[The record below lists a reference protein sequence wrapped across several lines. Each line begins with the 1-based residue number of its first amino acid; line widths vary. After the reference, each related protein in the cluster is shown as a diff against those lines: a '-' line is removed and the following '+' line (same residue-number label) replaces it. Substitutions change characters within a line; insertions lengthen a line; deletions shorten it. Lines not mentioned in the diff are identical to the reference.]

1 MYITGLLIGIFSF
14 VIIGVFHPIV
24 IRCEYHFTWKIWPVF
39 LAAGLV
45 CLLTSLFVEN
55 TLLSSLLSV
64 LGFTCLWSIGE
75 LKEQKVRV
83 EKGWFPAN
91 PKRADREAQAGR
103 QRRLTASGFSEA
115 ATLATLLLLPA
126 VQAGLFFFHAAQK
139 GGNNWLP
146 ALSANEIIILLSCVQ
161 STRCSKP
168 GDLHGA

>member
-45 CLLTSLFVEN
+45 CLLFSLFWADV
-55 TLLSSLLSV
+55 LFSSLLSV

-75 LKEQKVRV
+75 LKEQKERV

-91 PKRADREAQAGR
+91 PKRA
-103 QRRLTASGFSEA
+103 A
-115 ATLATLLLLPA
+115 ARTYKQDDKDA
-126 VQAGLFFFHAAQK
+126 
-139 GGNNWLP
+139 
-146 ALSANEIIILLSCVQ
+146 
-161 STRCSKP
+161 
-168 GDLHGA
+168 